1 MLALEFPRYLTGS
14 VLSRRERACNKR
26 QNDRNNDRR

>member
-1 MLALEFPRYLTGS
+1 MLLLEFPRYLAGS

-26 QNDRNNDRR
+26 QNDRDSDRR